1 MLPAGV
7 LGEPFACQCAREI
20 FPSGNLHKW
29 AGLIPYDSPPVKS
42 LYSSPNTLR
51 IVSEVEIVEISGRMF
66 MARWNEDP
74 ATPSNSMM
82 RNGIAKTSRHTVDAS
97 GRRQKPQPA

>member
-1 MLPAGV
+1 M
-7 LGEPFACQCAREI
+7 
-20 FPSGNLHKW
+20 
-29 AGLIPYDSPPVKS
+29 
-42 LYSSPNTLR
+42 
-51 IVSEVEIVEISGRMF
+51 SEVEIVEISGRMF